1 MDTFI
6 PLEEIALGS
15 IIPNAQDNIIVS
27 ELPIN
32 EEISGG
38 ARFFCVIA

>member
-1 MDTFI
+1 MDTFT

-15 IIPNAQDNIIVS
+15 IIPNTQESIAVS
-27 ELPIN
+27 ELPVN

>member
-1 MDTFI
+1 MDTFT

-15 IIPNAQDNIIVS
+15 IIPNAQDNMIVS